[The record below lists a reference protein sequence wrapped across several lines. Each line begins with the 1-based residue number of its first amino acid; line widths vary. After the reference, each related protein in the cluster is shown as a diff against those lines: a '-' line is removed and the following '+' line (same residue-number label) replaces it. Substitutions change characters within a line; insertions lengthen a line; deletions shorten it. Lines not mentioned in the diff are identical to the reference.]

1 MKKSLFMFAV
11 ISFFVAGLSFASPK
25 FNLKKAKGIVA
36 YYSFET
42 EIQNKI
48 VKDETSLSN
57 DGRTNSEQTVL
68 VDGKFGKA
76 LYFNGENEF
85 LTFNDEVLSGEE
97 FTICVWVKAKE
108 WRNWSRIW
116 DIGNRRPDVYCAVD
130 GKTPGILALHEEQTG
145 YQVYS
150 FLSELDEW
158 VHIAAVYGNGKMSLY
173 QNGILQDEV
182 KAPVL
187 LEEFR
192 SAEGKNLYFGRSN
205 WNDPYFIGAMD
216 EIVLAKRK
224 LSAKEIKKIINGI
237 EF

>member
-1 MKKSLFMFAV
+1 MKKSLFAFTV
-11 ISFFVAGLSFASPK
+11 IFFVAVGLSFASPK

-36 YYSFET
+36 YYSFEQ

-48 VKDETSLSN
+48 VQDESSLKN
-57 DGRTNSEQTVL
+57 NAHTNSEQTVL

-76 LYFNGENEF
+76 LYFNGEDEF
-85 LTFNDEVLSGEE
+85 LSFGDELLSGDE
-97 FTICVWVKAKE
+97 FTICVWVKADE
-108 WRNWSRIW
+108 WRNWCRIW

-130 GKTPGILALHEEQTG
+130 GRTPGILALHEEQTG

-150 FLSELDEW
+150 FLPKALEW

-187 LEEFR
+187 LKDFR
-192 SAEGKNLYFGRSN
+192 VAQGKNLYFGRSN
-205 WNDPYFIGAMD
+205 WNDPYFKGTMD

-224 LSAKEIKKIINGI
+224 LSAKEIKKIMNGI